1 MSLMRRSLQM
11 AGYSIKPL
19 AHTATFTAT
28 AGHAFAGGNT
38 TLAIPYT
45 IAPKLT
51 GLPCAG
57 QQPPAQVQTRVITAA
72 PVCSPNGGGIVTS
85 WTEQRTRP
93 YVISGNSWVLG
104 SWSSWTKVAGSDAT
118 RPATPAECP
127 VGVAPTAPTAAD
139 QCGVYA
145 DQYVIPQQTGVRYEV
160 KIGQIGQNEIY
171 APISASTYSTL
182 GASSVKIRAIA
193 KNGYVLTGGVY
204 NWTLNFDT
212 AKCQV
217 IANVTPHEV
226 CGANDNYTIPSTAH
240 VTYKLATT
248 KWFYFMNIPL
258 FQYTEYDTLPAG
270 IYPASG
276 TVTIKAF
283 ADLGYE
289 ITSQDTWTFNFD
301 SNKCDQPFDTEGDP
315 IFSDQCGTVNDSYT
329 IEPAQGVTYRV
340 NGNIVPASFYP
351 NASGSIAITAEAS
364 DANYVLT
371 GVTEWSHEFSTA
383 SCAAITAT
391 AICNREGVIVT
402 LTNEGDT
409 DGSVSVNGDEVT
421 VSGNSSEEVIVPLTL
436 WKASVEVYNDNE
448 SPLLVSDFDCTPGR
462 GGIGGD
468 PQDPPV
474 TPKPIPAIPTGVVL
488 PQTGSDKNPVVQL
501 VSVIVAGLLAYGM
514 VFALINRRDLISNE

>member
-1 MSLMRRSLQM
+1 M
-11 AGYSIKPL
+11 